1 MRRVDDKPTQISSLL
16 TQFWF
21 QLGAESASD
30 CLGGHCL
37 TLRVSKYLFVFF
49 LNRHLTATVSHF
61 KGNFKV
67 FRVPIHCVFN
77 ELYQSSLLS
86 LGSIR
91 GIKILSL
98 TGKDRN
104 QS

>member
-49 LNRHLTATVSHF
+49 LNLHLAATVSHF

-67 FRVPIHCVFN
+67 FKGP
-77 ELYQSSLLS
+77 ESSLFTMYLMNF
-86 LGSIR
+86 IR
-91 GIKILSL
+91 TPFYRSAL
-98 TGKDRN
+98 
-104 QS
+104 